1 MSNWAISTST
11 DESIT
16 PRGGMTKAAHPKR
29 IAQRKLATAIA
40 SFIKEDP
47 SDPLLLPPRGSVL
60 DTNTI

>member
-16 PRGGMTKAAHPKR
+16 PFGGMTKAAHAKR

-40 SFIKEDP
+40 FFITLRP
-47 SDPLLLPPRGSVL
+47 FR
-60 DTNTI
+60 